1 MPHSLTDLV
10 VHVIFSTKGR
20 CPLLDDALKPRLFA
34 YVKAIVQAHG
44 GRLHNINGA
53 EDHLHLLLSLPTTM
67 ALADL
72 MRLVKGR
79 SSHWIRQE
87 FPERRHFGWQ
97 NGYAAFSVSRS
108 RLSRVYEYIAR
119 QPDHHKKVTF
129 REEFLAFLRKHEI
142 SYDEKFLK
150 I

>member
-87 FPERRHFGWQ
+87 F
-97 NGYAAFSVSRS
+97 SVSRS